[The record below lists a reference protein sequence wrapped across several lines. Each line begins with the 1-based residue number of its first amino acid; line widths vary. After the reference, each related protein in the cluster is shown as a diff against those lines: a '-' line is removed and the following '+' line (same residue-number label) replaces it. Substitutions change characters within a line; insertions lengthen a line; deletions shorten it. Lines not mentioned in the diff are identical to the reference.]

1 MQSTFWHVVT
11 LAAAVFL
18 FGLAPAAAAQPARAG
33 HADTEQEI
41 RAVRAVYQEVTQAI
55 AANRLT
61 RTEKT
66 VRCHND
72 PWDDDVTVWTDAS
85 GRVRQLTIEGGTDDH
100 AETLE
105 FYYDSAGRL
114 RFIFASRGAVNMTG
128 EEERVYYAA
137 DRRVLRRVETLT
149 HGPGYPFSEAA
160 PIWRPAEWLRNPC
173 AEDH

>member
-72 PWDDDVTVWTDAS
+72 DLGGDVTVWTDAP
-85 GRVRQLTIEGGTDDH
+85 RVVCG
-100 AETLE
+100 
-105 FYYDSAGRL
+105 SSRL
-114 RFIFASRGAVNMTG
+114 RPEPTITWKRTASTTTPPAASGSSSL
-128 EEERVYYAA
+128 RV
-137 DRRVLRRVETLT
+137 
-149 HGPGYPFSEAA
+149 A
-160 PIWRPAEWLRNPC
+160 P
-173 AEDH
+173 